1 VFWSLRDDAAMKTAG
16 IDPMAAAA
24 EAEKLLTRFP
34 NAAVN
39 PEERRR
45 LRAGLYPLV
54 LKLGAEDRARVVEI
68 AMAHLLPE
76 EEA

>member
-1 VFWSLRDDAAMKTAG
+1 MKTAG
-16 IDPMAAAA
+16 IDPMAAAG
-24 EAEKLLTRFP
+24 EAEKLLGRFP
-34 NAAVN
+34 NAGVN

-45 LRAGLYPLV
+45 LRAALYPLV
-54 LKLGAEDRARVVEI
+54 LKLGNDDRARVVGI